1 MHTFIPFLHWL
12 PWEVFQKIVRKLKG
26 EFWANTDNLNLLCK
40 RDISEMNL
48 TSNVEVKFIRTMGM
62 KSNMIIQKK

>member
-1 MHTFIPFLHWL
+1 MGDD
-12 PWEVFQKIVRKLKG
+12 VSKNSSKLEDKFG
-26 EFWANTDNLNLLCK
+26 TNTDNLNLLCK

>member
-1 MHTFIPFLHWL
+1 M
-12 PWEVFQKIVRKLKG
+12 
-26 EFWANTDNLNLLCK
+26 K